1 MPRKRNHRNR
11 FPAVDHNVD
20 RKLRCDIQKKFN
32 AGMAGFYMLY
42 HVIHGNE
49 VMLERMRDEL
59 GTHWYE
65 LQQQLLSKGLIDL
78 VEGVPEPT
86 SKGVRLV
93 LMLSFDQSLN

>member
-1 MPRKRNHRNR
+1 
-11 FPAVDHNVD
+11 
-20 RKLRCDIQKKFN
+20 
-32 AGMAGFYMLY
+32 MAGFYMLY

-49 VMLERMRDEL
+49 VMLERMRDEM
-59 GTHWYE
+59 GAHWYE

-93 LMLSFDQSLN
+93 LMLSSDQSLN